1 MKVTRDVV
9 KDLLPLYAAG
19 EAGPDS
25 RALVEEFLRDDPEL
39 ARLAESLRAQD
50 LGAARAA
57 PPRGAGMA
65 ALQETRALLRRRTW
79 LMALALFFTGL
90 PLSFVFDSGRFTF
103 LLIRDAPWVGAASL
117 AVGAAFWIAFAAT
130 ARRLRVTGL

>member
-1 MKVTRDVV
+1 MKATRDVV

-19 EAGPDS
+19 EASPDS

-39 ARLAESLRAQD
+39 ARLAESLRAQE
-50 LGAARAA
+50 LSAAPAARPA
-57 PPRGAGMA
+57 GSGMA

-90 PLSFVFDSGRFTF
+90 PLSFGFDSGRFTF
-103 LLIRDAPWVGAASL
+103 LLIRDVPWVGVASL
-117 AVGAAFWIAFAAT
+117 VVGAAFWIAFAVT